1 MTATAPAN
9 SRYTIGLTGGIGSGK
24 SAVAKEFLKLGI
36 TVVDAD
42 QAAREAVLPGTP
54 ALTAIAEHFGYGI
67 LLPDGNLNRAALR
80 DLVFANPTERHWLE
94 ALLHPVIRQIVLN
107 ALNRAASPYL
117 ILESPLL
124 FETDQHTLTNRVL
137 VVDVPEELQIKR
149 ACQRDNNNEAQIRA
163 IMASQMARPDR
174 LARADDVVDN
184 SGTPEELSQAV
195 LKLHQQYLVLAKQS
209 DDSDNNRNS

>member
-1 MTATAPAN
+1 MTATAPAH

-54 ALTAIAEHFGYGI
+54 ALTTIAEHFGNGI
-67 LLPDGNLNRAALR
+67 LLPDGALDRAALR
-80 DLVFANPTERHWLE
+80 EIVFNNPAERHWLE
-94 ALLHPVIRQIVLN
+94 TLLHPVIRQIVADN
-107 ALNRAASPYL
+107 LNRAAGPYA

-124 FETDQHTLTNRVL
+124 LETDQHMLTNRVL
-137 VVDVPEELQIKR
+137 VVDVPEELQLKR
-149 ACQRDNNNEAQIRA
+149 ASQRDNNNEAQIRA

-174 LARADDVVDN
+174 LARADEVVDN

-209 DDSDNNRNS
+209 DDSENNRNS

>member
-9 SRYTIGLTGGIGSGK
+9 SRYIIGLTGGIGSGK
-24 SAVAKEFLKLGI
+24 SAVANEFLKLGI

-54 ALTAIAEHFGYGI
+54 ALTAIAEHFGNGI
-67 LLPDGNLNRAALR
+67 LLPNGALDRAALR
-80 DLVFANPTERHWLE
+80 EIVFANPTERLWLE
-94 ALLHPVIRQIVLN
+94 TLLHPIIRQIVLD
-107 ALNRAASPYL
+107 ALNRAASRYV

-124 FETDQHTLTNRVL
+124 LETDQHSLTNRVL

-149 ACQRDNNNEAQIRA
+149 ACQRDNNNEEQIRA

-174 LARADDVVDN
+174 LARADEVVDN
-184 SGTPEELSQAV
+184 SGTPDELGQAV
-195 LKLHQQYLVLAKQS
+195 LKLHQQYLILAKQL